1 MTYALLPDFDPSS
14 TGKKDE
20 ETLVTCPT
28 HYINVLPRI
37 SLCKQLYPLD
47 SLSIF
52 SVVSKFMGEYPHTWD
67 EHLRGIS
74 ERGYN
79 AVHFTPLMV
88 RGASNSPYSL
98 YDQMKFDPEI
108 FAHGEKDVEALVG
121 RMEKEFGLLAFTD
134 VVWNHTAHNSAWLLE
149 HPEAGYNVATAPWL
163 EAALEVD
170 DALLAYGDNLESLGL
185 PVEIEREEDLV
196 KIVSGMREN
205 VVDKVRLWEFY
216 AIDVKRNK
224 ADIIGAWKNG
234 NVSIPQGGFWD
245 LGDEGLTKINAWSIK
260 EKAAFLREKALLN
273 GDYILGRYSRTLQP
287 DIAAALLIALYG
299 KHSDS
304 SNMTAVEAD
313 LTKLLDEVNLPLFQ
327 SFDTDV
333 SNLQDQLYNRIKYL
347 RLDAHGPKLGPITK
361 QSPLIET
368 YFTRLPLNETTK
380 SYATKHG
387 EKALSL
393 VNNGW
398 VWNAD
403 AMRDHAGHESRAYLR
418 REVIVWGD
426 CVKLRYGNSPSDN
439 PFLWSYMADYTR
451 LMAKHFV
458 GFRIDNCHSTPLWVA
473 EHLLDEARRVRPD
486 LMVIAELFTGSE
498 ATDYVFAMRLGL
510 TCLIREAMQ
519 AWSPAE
525 LSRLVHRH
533 GGRPIGSFDIDLV
546 GSSQGE
552 GEDEVVRHVAPANV
566 HALFMD
572 CTHDNEMPAQK
583 RDARDTLPN
592 AALVSMCAS
601 ATGSVFGYDEVYPR
615 HVNLVSEK
623 RQYAS
628 REQGGIGTVMKTLN
642 EFHIRMAVDGY
653 DETHVHHEGE
663 YITVHRVQPDTRK
676 GVLLVARTA
685 FGGATQKTL
694 DPVYLTGTKA
704 KLIGGWRLEVDS
716 SDETRKKVD
725 KDDKYLKGL
734 PSELVNLEDSK
745 IEEHGND
752 TVVSIPSDFPPG
764 SIALFETWICESA
777 LSEGLSEFITSGADE
792 AFNLLDLIDLNFVL
806 YRCDAEERDS
816 TNGQSGVYDIPN
828 LGPLVYAGLQGWW
841 SVLEQIVRNNDLGHP
856 LCDNLRNGQWAL
868 DYIVG
873 RMQRAQSEQ
882 GYPRLKDATEWLRT
896 RFDAVRKVTSFLLP
910 RYFAIIVRTAYN
922 ASWRRGVQLLGSN
935 PDAGRHYIHELSM
948 VSVQML
954 GYVKSASL
962 YPDQQ
967 VPCLAAGLP
976 HFSTDWARC
985 WGRDVFISLR
995 GLLLCTGRYDEAKE
1009 HILAFASVL
1018 KHGMIP
1024 NLLSS
1029 GREPRYNSRDS
1040 VWFFLQAVQ
1049 DYVDIVPN
1057 GIEILK
1063 ESVRRRFLPYDDTW
1077 FSVDDQ
1083 RAYSTSSTIE
1093 EVIQEIFQRH
1103 AAGLSFREHNA
1114 GPQLDMQ
1121 MSDQG
1126 FQIDI
1131 SVDWDTGIVYGG
1143 NQWNCGT
1150 WMDKM
1155 GESER
1160 AGNKGVPGTPRD
1172 GAAVEITGL
1181 LYSALKWVGGLHK
1194 EGKYKEGGVE
1204 TGKGRVS
1211 WEDWAGRIKTNFGRC
1226 YYVPVDSAQDG
1237 KYDVDPSIINRRG
1250 IYKDLHRSATP
1261 FADYQLRPNFCIAM
1275 AVAPDLF
1282 DPQHALHALSI
1293 ADKKLRFDKSIG
1305 LATLDPGDANY
1316 RPWYNNSEDSES
1328 FETSKGRNY
1337 HQGPEWVWP
1346 LGYFLRAMLRF
1357 GRELGGK
1364 GVKDQDIFH
1373 HLSKRMGNCV
1383 EALRESPWRG
1393 LTELTNRM
1401 GEKCADSVSLFFFF
1415 LGRDVAEMLTAC
1427 VQSPTQAWS
1436 AACLLDLYWD
1446 AQRMVSGKGEY
1457 IGVHRAADIIKG

>member
-1 MTYALLPDFDPSS
+1 MTYALLPDFDPGS
-14 TGKKDE
+14 TTEEEDK
-20 ETLVTCPT
+20 ETLVTSPA

-37 SLCKQLYPLD
+37 TLRKQTLPLD

-52 SVVSKFMGEYPHTWD
+52 SVISKFMGSYPDTWD

-79 AVHFTPLMV
+79 AVHFTPLLV

-98 YDQMKFDPEI
+98 FDQMKFDPEF
-108 FAHGEKDVEALVG
+108 FANGERDVQALVEQ
-121 RMEKEFGLLAFTD
+121 MESEYGLLSVTD

-149 HPEAGYNVATAPWL
+149 HPEGGYNVATAPWL
-163 EAALEVD
+163 EAALEMD
-170 DALLAYGDNLESLGL
+170 DALLAYGESLERLGL
-185 PVEIEREEDLV
+185 PVEIEGEADLV
-196 KIVSGMREN
+196 KVVSGMRKN
-205 VVDKVRLWEFY
+205 VIDKVRLWEFY
-216 AIDVKRNK
+216 PIDVKTNAK
-224 ADIIGAWKNG
+224 YILDAWKEG
-234 NVSIPQGGFWD
+234 DVSIPKGGFWD
-245 LGDEGLTKINAWSIK
+245 LGDEGLTKIKAWSLK

-273 GDYILGRYSRTLQP
+273 GDCILGRYSRTLQP
-287 DIAAALLIALYG
+287 DIAAALLTALYG
-299 KHSDS
+299 AYSDS
-304 SNMTAVEAD
+304 ADLPAAEAD
-313 LTKLLDEVNLPLFQ
+313 LIKLLDEVNLPLFQ

-333 SNLQDQLYNRIKYL
+333 ADLLDQLYNRIKYL

-361 QSPLIET
+361 DNPLIET

-380 SYATKHG
+380 PYASKHG
-387 EKALSL
+387 PKALSL

-398 VWNAD
+398 VWDAD
-403 AMRDHAGHESRAYLR
+403 AMRDHAGRESRAYLR
-418 REVIVWGD
+418 REVIIWGD

-473 EHLLDEARRVRPD
+473 EYLLDEARRVRPD
-486 LMVIAELFTGSE
+486 LVVVAELFTGSE

-519 AWSPAE
+519 AWSTAE

-533 GGRPIGSFDIDLV
+533 GGRPIGSFDIDLM
-546 GSSQGE
+546 GLSQGGE
-552 GEDEVVRHVAPANV
+552 GDEVVRHVAPATV
-566 HALFMD
+566 HALLMD

-583 RDARDTLPN
+583 RDARDTLAN
-592 AALVSMCAS
+592 TALVSMCAS

-628 REQGGIGTVMKTLN
+628 REQGGIGPVMKTLN
-642 EFHIRMAVDGY
+642 GLHTRMAVDGY
-653 DETHVHHEGE
+653 DETHIHHDGE
-663 YITVHRVQPDTRK
+663 YITEHRVQPDTRR
-676 GVLLVARTA
+676 GVLLIARTA
-685 FGGATQKTL
+685 FGEAGQRTL

-704 KLIGGWRLEVDS
+704 KLVGGWRLEVDS
-716 SDETRKKVD
+716 SEEAREKVD
-725 KDDKYLKGL
+725 KDENYLRGL
-734 PSELVNLEDSK
+734 PSQLVALEDPN
-745 IEEHGND
+745 IEEKGND
-752 TVVSIPSDFPPG
+752 TIVSIPAGFPPG
-764 SIALFETWICESA
+764 SIALFETWIPESA
-777 LSEGLSEFITSGADE
+777 LSEGLSEFITSGTDK
-792 AFNLLDLIDLNFVL
+792 AFSSLDLIDLNFVL
-806 YRCDAEERDS
+806 YRCEAEERDS
-816 TNGQSGVYDIPN
+816 THGQSGLYNIPN
-828 LGPLVYAGLQGWW
+828 FGPLVYAGLQGWW
-841 SVLEQIVRNNDLGHP
+841 SVLEQIVRNNDLAHP

-868 DYIVG
+868 DYIVE

-882 GYPRLKDATEWLRT
+882 GYERLRDATEWLRS
-896 RFDAVRKVTSFLLP
+896 RFDAVRKLPSFLLP

-922 ASWRRGVQLLGSN
+922 ASWRRGVQLLGLN
-935 PDAGRHYIHELSM
+935 VATGQHFIHELSM

-962 YPDQQ
+962 YPGKQ

-995 GLLLCTGRYDEAKE
+995 GLLLCTGRYDDARE

-1049 DYVDIVPN
+1049 DYADIAPD
-1057 GIEILK
+1057 GIKVLK
-1063 ESVRRRFLPYDDTW
+1063 EDVRRRFLPYDDTW
-1077 FSVDDQ
+1077 FSADDP

-1093 EVIQEIFQRH
+1093 EIIQEIFQRH
-1103 AAGLSFREHNA
+1103 ASGLSFREHNA

-1121 MSDQG
+1121 MSDKG

-1160 AGNKGVPGTPRD
+1160 AGNKGAPGTPRD

-1181 LYSALKWVGGLHK
+1181 LYSALRWVGALHK
-1194 EGKYKEGGVE
+1194 EGMYKESGVD
-1204 TGKGRVS
+1204 TGKGRVN
-1211 WEDWAGRIKTNFGRC
+1211 WEDWAGRIKKNFERC
-1226 YYVPVDSAQDG
+1226 YYVPVDSAQD
-1237 KYDVDPSIINRRG
+1237 KEHDVDPNIVNRRG

-1275 AVAPDLF
+1275 TVAPDLF
-1282 DPQHALHALSI
+1282 NPQHALHALSV
-1293 ADKKLRFDKSIG
+1293 ADATLRFEKSIG
-1305 LATLDPGDANY
+1305 LATLDPGDVNY

-1357 GRELGGK
+1357 CREGK
-1364 GVKDQDIFH
+1364 GNGDIFH

-1383 EALRESPWRG
+1383 DALRESPWRG
-1393 LTELTNRM
+1393 LTELTNRE
-1401 GEKCADSVSLFFFF
+1401 GEECADSVSFLFF
-1415 LGRDVAEMLTAC
+1415 LGYRDCTAANC
-1427 VQSPTQAWS
+1427 VRCPKSPTQAWS

-1446 AQRMVSGKGEY
+1446 AERIVRETEQ
-1457 IGVHRAADIIKG
+1457 